1 MLIYRY
7 ALHQID
13 LYVFPAGVGESASAA
28 YSADGYSMARW
39 QQNGM
44 TFWAITDAE
53 PEHLDTFVQAMRKM
67 QGN

>member
-1 MLIYRY
+1 M
-7 ALHQID
+7 
-13 LYVFPAGVGESASAA
+13 GESASAA